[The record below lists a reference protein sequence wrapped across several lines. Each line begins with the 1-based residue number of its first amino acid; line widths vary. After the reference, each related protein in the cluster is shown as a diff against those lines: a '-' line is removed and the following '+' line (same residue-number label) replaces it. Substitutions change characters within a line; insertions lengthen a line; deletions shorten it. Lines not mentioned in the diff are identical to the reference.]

1 MISVFKKIWMF
12 ANEEQSN
19 IKKSIGLGLLN
30 AIFMRSSFYAIFV
43 VLAALV
49 TGNTGQSTAFLA
61 VGLML
66 ISIVGKII
74 TPILL
79 PITACSCRL
88 LYGCRKAYSDWR

>member
-1 MISVFKKIWMF
+1 M
-12 ANEEQSN
+12 
-19 IKKSIGLGLLN
+19 LN
-30 AIFMRSSFYAIFV
+30 AIFHALQLYAIFV

-74 TPILL
+74 TQYYSQLQRVH
-79 PITACSCRL
+79 AGYFMAAESVFRL
-88 LYGCRKAYSDWR
+88 AIS